1 MSLEESASGITPK
14 NVLIPPI
21 RIDVPKGVKIGLIYI
36 YIYIYIYI
44 ERESCATHY
53 CLTLC
58 TNSFKTISALIR
70 LVMHTLVLLY
80 ELVVILLASSR
91 MH

>member
-36 YIYIYIYI
+36 YIYISNVKAV
-44 ERESCATHY
+44 RR
-53 CLTLC
+53 
-58 TNSFKTISALIR
+58 TIVNFVHK
-70 LVMHTLVLLY
+70 LV
-80 ELVVILLASSR
+80 
-91 MH
+91 

>member
-36 YIYIYIYI
+36 YIYNI

-53 CLTLC
+53 CLLC
-58 TNSFKTISALIR
+58 AQTR
-70 LVMHTLVLLY
+70 LKPYPPSYDLVC
-80 ELVVILLASSR
+80 IL
-91 MH
+91 

>member
-36 YIYIYIYI
+36 YIY
-44 ERESCATHY
+44 
-53 CLTLC
+53 
-58 TNSFKTISALIR
+58 TISNVKAVRRTIVYFVHK
-70 LVMHTLVLLY
+70 LV
-80 ELVVILLASSR
+80 
-91 MH
+91 

>member
-14 NVLIPPI
+14 NVLIPPF
-21 RIDVPKGVKIGLIYI
+21 RIDVPKGVKIGL
-36 YIYIYIYI
+36 IYIYIYI

-58 TNSFKTISALIR
+58 TNSFKTISALLR
-70 LVMHTLVLLY
+70 LGMHTLLVLLY
-80 ELVVILLASSR
+80 ELVVILLANSR

>member
-44 ERESCATHY
+44 SNVKAVRR
-53 CLTLC
+53 
-58 TNSFKTISALIR
+58 TI
-70 LVMHTLVLLY
+70 V
-80 ELVVILLASSR
+80 
-91 MH
+91 